1 MKKFRLLLVMSSL
14 LALVCSFTAC
24 STDLAD
30 NYPTISVEVTPGETT
45 ASSIA
50 FTIKAQGADDIY
62 YWVVKTAAEGEE
74 DNPEL
79 NIKKGTYL
87 DASMDTPFEQL
98 VEKTGLAEKT
108 EYNVYVYAKNFS
120 HDAYATPIKL
130 TTGEAV
136 VIATPTVK
144 VVLDPASATETS
156 FDAFVTTENAQKASW
171 LVLPKYTAGVNAAK
185 VFAEGT
191 VITEKLNEGEVA
203 VTVEGLEPGT
213 DYDFYVAVDNE
224 GVQVLSEVASVST
237 VEPSTPVIT
246 VAFSELADSKSLV
259 DTASLPGMY
268 VMVVNPETN
277 DMANLFMYDL
287 TNYPDYAGYLSSGDY
302 PALTGSLDAGQLPQA
317 SCLLADP
324 SYTNFTIGGVEYYP
338 VGDLGATKEGLV
350 YGLNIT
356 TVMPDEDNNL
366 ITFNVPVVDAAGN
379 EYIIQGEYFGPLGY
393 TSGIVAYPFDL
404 KQWGFTNYT
413 ATVSGNTV
421 RLKSTSLNGDFEM
434 ILQTENGQWV
444 DTAFVAG
451 EGGNLT
457 GGFTSFLEGAPET
470 FVFTSGRILFSKAEG
485 ENAYTLNVSSKGMDG
500 TRGIDWL
507 MQGETGAYLINA
519 PEEGYAITV
528 TVETAA
534 EALSIDGKRWALP
547 ASFALAT
554 VGQEATCFVD
564 MGVSAAGKLF
574 VGADLESVYGPEAAG
589 YAQNIMGAVYDYTV
603 QATDATSGNILLAV
617 TNQFGDVTNVPI
629 PYSNLTAESVTIDFT
644 NVFGNLGVTACD
656 CTLFTKEIVAVQ

>member
-191 VITEKLNEGEVA
+191 AITEKLNEGEVA

-246 VAFSELADSKSLV
+246 VAFSELANSMNLV
-259 DTASLPGMY
+259 DAAAGLPGMY
-268 VMVVNPETN
+268 VMVANPETN

-379 EYIIQGEYFGPLGY
+379 EYIIQGEYMGPLGY
-393 TSGIVAYPFDL
+393 VAQIQSYPFEL
-404 KQWGFTNYT
+404 TQWGFKEFT
-413 ATVSGNTV
+413 ATTEGNVVT
-421 RLKSTSLNGDFEM
+421 LKSTSLNGDFVM
-434 ILQTENGQWV
+434 NLHTEDGNWL
-444 DTAFVAG
+444 DTGFVAG
-451 EGGNLT
+451 EGGTLT
-457 GGFTSFLEGAPET
+457 GGFTSYVEGAPET
-470 FVFTSGRILFSKAEG
+470 FSFISGRISFSKGEG
-485 ENAYTLNVSSKGMDG
+485 ENDYKLIISTRAGEWMMQGQSGAYTIVVPESEYYDVK
-500 TRGIDWL
+500 
-507 MQGETGAYLINA
+507 INL
-519 PEEGYAITV
+519 P
-528 TVETAA
+528 AA
-534 EALSIDGKRWALP
+534 ETLSVDGKRWQLP
-547 ASFALAT
+547 SDIAEMIASSPTAVVVADL
-554 VGQEATCFVD
+554 
-564 MGVSAAGKLF
+564 GVSTPGQLYVAVDYESIYGAQAAGMWAPM
-574 VGADLESVYGPEAAG
+574 VAVNYSVE
-589 YAQNIMGAVYDYTV
+589 
-603 QATDATSGNILLAV
+603 ATDATSGKILV
-617 TNQFGDVTNVPI
+617 QSSNMYGEVSTVEV
-629 PYSNLTAESVTIDFT
+629 PYSNLTADSVTIDFT
-644 NVFGNLGVTACD
+644 NLLSMPGNGP
-656 CTLFTKEIVAVQ
+656 CTLYTGEVNLQQGGGVM